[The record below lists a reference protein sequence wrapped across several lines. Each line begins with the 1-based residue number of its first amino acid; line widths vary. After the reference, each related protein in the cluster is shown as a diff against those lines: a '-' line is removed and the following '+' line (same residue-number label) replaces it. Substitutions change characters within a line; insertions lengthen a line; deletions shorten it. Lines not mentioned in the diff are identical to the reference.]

1 VSEAMNYIDALAR
14 RIYDHGKPTNPP
26 DESDMRLY
34 RIYAVL
40 ALAKGKDTTLEDVHD
55 AWSAW
60 QADMMPDHRSL
71 IPFAELSPQV
81 QAYDQEYCDAIH
93 ACSSSVTEANV

>member
-1 VSEAMNYIDALAR
+1 MNYIDALAH
-14 RIYDHGKPTNPP
+14 RIYDQGKPTNPP

-40 ALAKGKDTTLEDVHD
+40 ALAKGTDTTLEDVHD

-60 QADMMPDHRSL
+60 QAGIFPDHWSL
-71 IPFAELSPQV
+71 VPFEKLPFHIR
-81 QAYDQEYCDAIH
+81 AYDQEYCDAIH
-93 ACSSSVTEANV
+93 ACSASVMEAKA